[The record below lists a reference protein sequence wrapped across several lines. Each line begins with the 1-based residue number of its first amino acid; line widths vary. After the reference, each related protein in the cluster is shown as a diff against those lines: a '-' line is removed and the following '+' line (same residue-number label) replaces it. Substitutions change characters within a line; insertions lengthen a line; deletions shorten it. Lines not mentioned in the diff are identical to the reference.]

1 MVDLGT
7 NEALAAADAAI
18 AEHGWP
24 WNPNPNGAISE
35 ATEKARAM
43 LALTWTQGYRAGAGA
58 VWEMVDPVLDELERH
73 LKALGAS

>member
-1 MVDLGT
+1 MTDLDKT
-7 NEALAAADAAI
+7 EAFAAADRAI

-43 LALTWTQGYRAGAGA
+43 LALTWTQGYRAGATQ

-73 LKALGAS
+73 LKSLGAS